1 MPNRAN
7 TLFSIVLPLLL
18 LMGCSSS
25 PAPAPEPVAKQP
37 NIYRVEQSLKTRLDR
52 DQRLRGSNITFD
64 FDGVAVILNGTVKD
78 STQFGWAATVASG
91 TPGVKSVIN
100 RLQIEPVKP
109 PPAESESQAA
119 KNPESKKPAP
129 KAPTPESKAASVQT
143 PQT

>member
-7 TLFSIVLPLLL
+7 TLVSILLLLL
-18 LMGCSSS
+18 LMAGCSSS
-25 PAPAPEPVAKQP
+25 PSPAPATAAEQP
-37 NIYRVEQSLKTRLDR
+37 NIYRVEQNLKTRIAQ

-64 FDGVAVILNGTVKD
+64 FDGIAVILNGTVKD
-78 STQFGWAATVASG
+78 STQFGWAATVAGG

-109 PPAESESQAA
+109 PSAESESQAA
-119 KNPESKKPAP
+119 KDPESKKPRP
-129 KAPTPESKAASVQT
+129 KAATPESKAASAQT

>member
-7 TLFSIVLPLLL
+7 ILFSILLL
-18 LMGCSSS
+18 LLLLTGCSSS
-25 PAPAPEPVAKQP
+25 PPPAPGPVAKQP
-37 NIYRVEQSLKTRLDR
+37 NIYRVEQSLKTRLAA

-78 STQFGWAATVASG
+78 STQFGWAATVAGG

-109 PPAESESQAA
+109 STADSESEAA

-129 KAPTPESKAASVQT
+129 KAQTSESKAASAQT
-143 PQT
+143 PQI